1 MFVYNSLII
10 PVKKSWVMRIIE
22 EYRDFLMDYHNEQ
35 KAVFHHLRNSEKVFV
50 AMEDI
55 FPNELTYDWLE
66 SSFETYGKAKSWKS
80 LTGFL
85 VRKKLIQMPSENS
98 KYRKQCMKYVI
109 KLPENFQKCI
119 NWYIEDKFA
128 LQERQ
133 IANNASSPIKART
146 IETDACSL
154 YRMVRWITENCEEVR
169 HWTDFKEAIVNR
181 YLLSLP
187 ASNRECT
194 RKDLYQFFKFAKRK
208 RCIFTIPMTDYKT
221 RAIPRVCEALSN
233 DEQRLLYQKIKMEG
247 TSSPYEAFLTSL
259 CFFHAIQP
267 MRIAEIKIESIDIE
281 RRLIHMQNIPD
292 VFLMSM
298 EMVLLK
304 EYLLLREGFPNH
316 VTNSHLFI
324 RRNRGDYL
332 PDQVVT
338 RTFIT
343 KSVQS
348 FSGFGPQTLR
358 ITCLQEMA
366 ALNGPNFLREAYGI
380 SGTHAGR
387 YGSYEE
393 YLVEEALKEIDFS

>member
-1 MFVYNSLII
+1 MFIYNSLII
-10 PVKKSWVMRIIE
+10 PVEKPWVMRILE
-22 EYRDFLMDYHNEQ
+22 EYRDFLITYHKEQ
-35 KAVFHHLRNSEKVFV
+35 KTVLHHLRNSASVFV

-85 VRKKLIQMPSENS
+85 IRKKLIQLPSENS
-98 KYRKQCMKYVI
+98 KYRKQCMNYVA
-109 KLPENFQKCI
+109 KLPESFQKCI

-146 IETDACSL
+146 IETDVCSL
-154 YRMVRWITENCEEVR
+154 YRMIRWITENHEEVK
-169 HWTDFKEAIVNR
+169 HWTDFSEAIVNQ

-194 RKDLYQFFKFAKRK
+194 RKDLYQFFIFAKRR
-208 RCIFTIPMTDYKT
+208 RCIFTIPMANYKT
-221 RAIPRVCEALSN
+221 REIPRVCETLTREDQRALY
-233 DEQRLLYQKIKMEG
+233 LKIKTG
-247 TSSPYEAFLTSL
+247 GISFPYEALLTSL
-259 CFFHAIQP
+259 CFFHAMQSMCI
-267 MRIAEIKIESIDIE
+267 REIRLDGIDVE
-281 RRLIHMQNIPD
+281 RCIIRMKNIPGIY
-292 VFLMSM
+292 LTPI
-298 EMVLLK
+298 EMLLLK
-304 EYLLLREGFPNH
+304 EYLVLREGFPDH
-316 VTNSHLFI
+316 ETNSHLFI
-324 RRNRGDYL
+324 KRNRGDYL
-332 PDQVVT
+332 PDQTVT
-338 RTFIT
+338 KTFIT
-343 KSVQS
+343 KAVQS

-380 SGTHAGR
+380 SATHAGR

-393 YLVEEALKEIDFS
+393 YLVEEALKDIGLN

>member
-1 MFVYNSLII
+1 MELKYNNQT
-10 PVKKSWVMRIIE
+10 
-22 EYRDFLMDYHNEQ
+22 MDYKRAITEATRLAN
-35 KAVFHHLRNSEKVFV
+35 
-50 AMEDI
+50 
-55 FPNELTYDWLE
+55 LT
-66 SSFETYGKAKSWKS
+66 GVNHVIAKSGNVHGVYTEKEYPS
-80 LTGFL
+80 GYLE
-85 VRKKLIQMPSENS
+85 LIKP
-98 KYRKQCMKYVI
+98 
-109 KLPENFQKCI
+109 
-119 NWYIEDKFA
+119 
-128 LQERQ
+128 
-133 IANNASSPIKART
+133 
-146 IETDACSL
+146 
-154 YRMVRWITENCEEVR
+154 
-169 HWTDFKEAIVNR
+169 
-181 YLLSLP
+181 
-187 ASNRECT
+187 
-194 RKDLYQFFKFAKRK
+194 
-208 RCIFTIPMTDYKT
+208 
-221 RAIPRVCEALSN
+221 
-233 DEQRLLYQKIKMEG
+233 
-247 TSSPYEAFLTSL
+247 
-259 CFFHAIQP
+259 
-267 MRIAEIKIESIDIE
+267 EIKIESIDIE

-393 YLVEEALKEIDFS
+393 YLVEEALKDAGLS